1 MRRSAVR
8 KPFFVLISPQDRLLP
23 CGGRHES
30 CSVSRVG
37 RLEWGL
43 RLIMGSSVSTTPLHV
58 IVLAAGEGKRM
69 KSARPKVLM
78 PLAGRPMLAHVLDT
92 ARALQPARIH
102 IVYGHLGEQV
112 AAALTDLGDLG
123 WVHQAEQ
130 RGTGHAVRLAMPD
143 VPDDARV
150 LVLYG
155 DVPLIHTQTLRDLLA
170 LEVPLAALVTQ
181 LDNPYGYGRVVR
193 DGIGRVRA
201 IIEEKDCTPEQR
213 AITWINSGILAADAG
228 RLRAWIENLTDANAQ
243 REYYLTDVFAQAND
257 EGDPAAA
264 STCVNPQEVFGANDA
279 WQLAALERMYQ
290 RARATKLAA
299 AGVRFADPV
308 RFDVR
313 GEVTVGRDVEIDVDV
328 ILEGLVELGD
338 DVRIG
343 PFSRVRN
350 STLAAG
356 TVVHSHCNL
365 DGVVTHGP
373 CDIGPFARLRPGT
386 ELGAGVRIGNFV
398 ETKKAHLGRNSKANH
413 LSYLGDAEIGADVNV
428 GAGTI
433 TCNYDGVNKQVTTIE
448 DGVFIGSN
456 TALIAPVKIGR
467 EATIGAGSVIGNEA
481 PAGQLSVARARQVTI
496 AGWRRPKKKS

>member
-1 MRRSAVR
+1 MS
-8 KPFFVLISPQDRLLP
+8 
-23 CGGRHES
+23 G
-30 CSVSRVG
+30 
-37 RLEWGL
+37 
-43 RLIMGSSVSTTPLHV
+43 TPLHV

-92 ARALQPARIH
+92 ARALQPERIH
-102 IVYGHLGEQV
+102 VVYGHLGDQV
-112 AAALTDLGDLG
+112 RAALTDLGDLG

-130 RGTGHAVRLAMPD
+130 RGTGHAVKLAMPN
-143 VPDDARV
+143 VPDGARV

-155 DVPLIHTQTLRDLLA
+155 DVPLIRTATLRSLLELDA
-170 LEVPLAALVTQ
+170 PLAALVTQ

-201 IIEEKDCTPEQR
+201 IVEEKDCTPEQR
-213 AITWINSGILAADAG
+213 AITWINSGILAADAR
-228 RLRAWIENLTDANAQ
+228 RLRAWIGNLTDANAQ

-257 EGDPAAA
+257 EGQPAEA
-264 STCVNPQEVFGANDA
+264 SVCGNPQEVFGANDP
-279 WQLAALERMYQ
+279 WQLAALERLYQ
-290 RARATKLAA
+290 RMRATHLAA

-313 GEVTVGRDVEIDVDV
+313 GDVRVGRDVEIDIDV

-338 DVRIG
+338 EVRIG
-343 PFSRVRN
+343 PYCRIRN

-386 ELGAGVRIGNFV
+386 ELGAHARVGNFV
-398 ETKKAHLGRNSKANH
+398 EIKKARLGEHAKANH
-413 LSYLGDAEIGADVNV
+413 LSYLGDAEIGAGVNI

-433 TCNYDGVNKQVTTIE
+433 TCNYDGVNKHVTTIE
-448 DGVFIGSN
+448 DDAFIGSN
-456 TALIAPVKIGR
+456 TALVAPVKVGKG
-467 EATIGAGSVIGNEA
+467 ATVGAGSVISREA
-481 PAGQLSVARARQVTI
+481 PAGELTVARARQTTI
-496 AGWRRPKKKS
+496 PGWRRPAKKP